1 MTMRIELKDYLDND
15 DIVEP
20 SAEVIAAKM
29 ALDIQADAYMR
40 MKELG
45 LKQKDLAEAMEIT
58 PAAVSK
64 MLSNESNLRFST
76 VARMAVALGCDV
88 TSPQLV
94 PLESGAPVKTTVT
107 LASGTQ
113 VSMSISRVEDAP
125 RSMKKTE
132 RTPTDPI
139 DDEYRELCNQAKYS
153 ESINAGKEDSV
164 TIHDLRMVGVAV

>member
-1 MTMRIELKDYLDND
+1 MTMRIELKDFLGAD
-15 DIVEP
+15 DIIEP

-29 ALDIQADAYMR
+29 ALDIQAGAYMR

-88 TSPQLV
+88 
-94 PLESGAPVKTTVT
+94 
-107 LASGTQ
+107 ASGTQ

-125 RSMKKTE
+125 RALKKTE
-132 RTPTDPI
+132 RTSTDPI

-164 TIHDLRMVGVAV
+164 AIHDLRMVGVAV